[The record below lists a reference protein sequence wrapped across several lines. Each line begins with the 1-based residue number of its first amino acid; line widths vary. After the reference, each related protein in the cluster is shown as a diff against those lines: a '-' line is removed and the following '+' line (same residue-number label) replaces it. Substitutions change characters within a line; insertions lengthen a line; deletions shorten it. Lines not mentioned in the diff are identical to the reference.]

1 MRGADGEGCDV
12 GRVDGGARGGEHVL
26 DGGVDAR
33 AGVGSCG
40 GFVVSKYAFI
50 GVGRL
55 GRVDYYAVTVV
66 LLAESF
72 RWCVYK

>member
-1 MRGADGEGCDV
+1 M
-12 GRVDGGARGGEHVL
+12 L